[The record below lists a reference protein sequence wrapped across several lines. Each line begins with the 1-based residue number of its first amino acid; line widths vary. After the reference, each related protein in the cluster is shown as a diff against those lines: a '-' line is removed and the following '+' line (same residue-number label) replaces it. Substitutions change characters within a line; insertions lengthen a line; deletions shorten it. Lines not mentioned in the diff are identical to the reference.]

1 MICQVLFLATNDKEK
16 GQTPPLLDVRSKTP
30 QLPPWGQ
37 EKSSQ
42 HIKAAGAMLLKTFDL
57 FFCLFVCFLPLP
69 SSRCYLSHRFP
80 WGLKHL
86 SPHLLDAE
94 VPFWELPFSE
104 ESHIT
109 RVTALPQGQPQPLI
123 S

>member
-16 GQTPPLLDVRSKTP
+16 GQTPPLLDVSSKTP

-57 FFCLFVCFLPLP
+57 FLFVC
-69 SSRCYLSHRFP
+69 
-80 WGLKHL
+80 
-86 SPHLLDAE
+86 LLFTIA
-94 VPFWELPFSE
+94 
-104 ESHIT
+104 
-109 RVTALPQGQPQPLI
+109 Q
-123 S
+123 